1 LKGDVSGMKGILS
14 IISKEWKCFIGS
26 DRGLFFFYGFLVVS
40 WSLFLAFR
48 EQPDSMTAPWWL
60 IFFSVVVTANFSNTV
75 FISERI
81 NGFLEIVISSG
92 YSRMTILTGKILF
105 ILMMSSI
112 LGLVCVVAGT
122 ITRSYLNNEPI
133 SINIMDLCVYIV
145 SAVFNTTGAAFL
157 SVRMTNPRL
166 LHIANMVMLT
176 LLIIIHSVMSQF
188 FDVPNTLLSALIL
201 LFGIIFFLAAVREF
215 KSERILRPVDM

>member
-1 LKGDVSGMKGILS
+1 MKGLQS

-26 DRGLFFFYGFLVVS
+26 DRGLFFFYGFLIVS

-48 EQPDSMTAPWWL
+48 EQPDTMTAPWWL

-92 YSRMTILTGKILF
+92 YSRMTILAGKIIF
-105 ILMMSSI
+105 ILGMSLI
-112 LGLVCVVAGT
+112 LGVLCLVAGT
-122 ITRSYLNNEPI
+122 ITRSYLNGQNLYI
-133 SINIMDLCVYIV
+133 DMMDIAVYIV
-145 SAVFNTTGAAFL
+145 SAFFNTTSAAFL

-166 LHIANMVMLT
+166 LHIANMVILT
-176 LLIIIHSVMSQF
+176 LLIIIHAVMSQF
-188 FDVPNTLLSALIL
+188 FDVPVIMLSAIIL
-201 LFGIIFFLAAVREF
+201 LAGIIFFIAAVRVF
-215 KSERILRPVDM
+215 NSERILRPVDM

>member
-1 LKGDVSGMKGILS
+1 MKGIRS
-14 IISKEWKCFIGS
+14 IIAKEWKCFIGS
-26 DRGLFFFYGFLVVS
+26 DRGLFFFYGFLIVS

-60 IFFSVVVTANFSNTV
+60 IFFSVVVTANFSNSV

-92 YSRMTILTGKILF
+92 YSRMTILAGKILF
-105 ILMMSSI
+105 ILIMSSV
-112 LGLVCVVAGT
+112 LGLLCVVAGT
-122 ITRSYLNNEPI
+122 VTRSYLYNHPVTFDY
-133 SINIMDLCVYIV
+133 MDIIVYIV
-145 SAVFNTTGAAFL
+145 SALFNTTGAAFL

-166 LHIANMVMLT
+166 LHIANMAMLT

-188 FDVPNTLLSALIL
+188 FEVPDSMLAALIL
-201 LFGIIFFLAAVREF
+201 LFGIIFLLAAIREF
-215 KSERILRPVDM
+215 NSERILRPVDM